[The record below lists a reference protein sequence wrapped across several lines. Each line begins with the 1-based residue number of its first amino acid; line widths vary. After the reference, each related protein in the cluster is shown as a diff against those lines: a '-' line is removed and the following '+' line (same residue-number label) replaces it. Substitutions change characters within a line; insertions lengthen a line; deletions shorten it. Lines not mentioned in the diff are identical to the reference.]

1 MLRLKQGPYL
11 MSQPSPLEKEIKI
24 MYTDTSTRDYIITAS
39 SVEEA
44 AEIGDLLYNTM
55 EQSISD
61 IVKQYNVNKKT
72 VIWVSYTV
80 DKDTT
85 IVEED
90 EEL

>member
-1 MLRLKQGPYL
+1 MPE
-11 MSQPSPLEKEIKI
+11 PLNPRI
-24 MYTDTSTRDYIITAS
+24 MYTDTSTRDYIITAE

-44 AEIGDLLYNTM
+44 AKIGDLIYNTM
-55 EQSISD
+55 EQSIAD

-85 IVEED
+85 IVEEE

>member
-1 MLRLKQGPYL
+1 

-39 SVEEA
+39 SVDEA

>member
-1 MLRLKQGPYL
+1 

-39 SVEEA
+39 SVDEA

-85 IVEED
+85 IVEEA

>member
-1 MLRLKQGPYL
+1 
-11 MSQPSPLEKEIKI
+11 MSQSSPLEKEIKI

-39 SVEEA
+39 SVDEA

-72 VIWVSYTV
+72 VIWVSYTI

>member
-1 MLRLKQGPYL
+1 

-39 SVEEA
+39 SVDEA

-72 VIWVSYTV
+72 VIWVSYTI

>member
-1 MLRLKQGPYL
+1 

>member
-1 MLRLKQGPYL
+1 

-24 MYTDTSTRDYIITAS
+24 MYTDTSTRDYIISAS
-39 SVEEA
+39 SVDEA

-72 VIWVSYTV
+72 VIWVSYTI

>member
-1 MLRLKQGPYL
+1 

-39 SVEEA
+39 SVDEA

-61 IVKQYNVNKKT
+61 IVKQYNVDKKP
-72 VIWVSYTV
+72 VICVIYNI
-80 DKDTT
+80 DNDTT
-85 IVEED
+85 I
-90 EEL
+90 L

>member
-1 MLRLKQGPYL
+1 
-11 MSQPSPLEKEIKI
+11 MSQPYPLEKEIKI

>member
-1 MLRLKQGPYL
+1 
-11 MSQPSPLEKEIKI
+11 
-24 MYTDTSTRDYIITAS
+24 MYTDTSTRDYVITAES
-39 SVEEA
+39 MEEA
-44 AEIGDLLYNTM
+44 AKIGDLIYNTM
-55 EQSISD
+55 EQSITD

>member
-1 MLRLKQGPYL
+1 
-11 MSQPSPLEKEIKI
+11 MSQPSPLEKAIKI
-24 MYTDTSTRDYIITAS
+24 MYTATSTRDYIITAS
-39 SVEEA
+39 SVDEA
-44 AEIGDLLYNTM
+44 AEIGDLIYNTM

-72 VIWVSYTV
+72 VIWVSYTI

>member
-1 MLRLKQGPYL
+1 

-80 DKDTT
+80 DRDTT

-90 EEL
+90 LDG

>member
-1 MLRLKQGPYL
+1 
-11 MSQPSPLEKEIKI
+11 MSQPSPLEKEFKI

-39 SVEEA
+39 SVDEA
-44 AEIGDLLYNTM
+44 AKIGDLIYNTM
-55 EQSISD
+55 EQSIAD
-61 IVKQYNVNKKT
+61 LCKQYNVNKKT

>member
-1 MLRLKQGPYL
+1 
-11 MSQPSPLEKEIKI
+11 MSQPSPLEKEFKI

-39 SVEEA
+39 SVDEA

-72 VIWVSYTV
+72 VIWVSYTI

>member
-1 MLRLKQGPYL
+1 MPDQSKTT
-11 MSQPSPLEKEIKI
+11 I
-24 MYTDTSTRDYIITAS
+24 MYTDTSTRDYVITAES
-39 SVEEA
+39 MEEA
-44 AEIGDLLYNTM
+44 AKIGDLIYNTM
-55 EQSISD
+55 EQSITD

>member
-1 MLRLKQGPYL
+1 

-39 SVEEA
+39 SVDEA

-72 VIWVSYTV
+72 VICVSYTV

-85 IVEED
+85 LVEED